1 MAKFPF
7 AGVQGMQVH
16 RNNRQSC
23 PTHLG
28 EKETDKWSF

>member
-7 AGVQGMQVH
+7 AGVRGMQVH